1 MNYQEFR
8 RHLGKAGL
16 TVNEYAAL
24 AEVRPSS
31 ISNYA
36 KKTDVPRVHAVIAV
50 MLGEAADRGVN
61 FREVLA
67 RFGLSIHLRG
77 RNVTAL
83 TEFRKRSSRRSGPTS

>member
-1 MNYQEFR
+1 MDYQEFR

-16 TVNEYAAL
+16 TVNEYSAL
-24 AEVRPSS
+24 IDVRPSS

-36 KKTDVPRVHAVIAV
+36 KKVEVPRVHAVIAV
-50 MLGEAADRGVN
+50 MLGEAADRSVN

-67 RFGLSIHLRG
+67 RFGLPIHPRG

-83 TEFRKRSSRRSGPTS
+83 AEFRKRSSRKSRPSS